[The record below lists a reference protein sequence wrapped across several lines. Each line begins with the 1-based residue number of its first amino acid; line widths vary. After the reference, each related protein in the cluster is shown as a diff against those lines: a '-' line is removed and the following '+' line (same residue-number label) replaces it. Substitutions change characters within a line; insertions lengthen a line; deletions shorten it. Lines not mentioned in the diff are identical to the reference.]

1 MLLVYDI
8 TRRSSFENLDK
19 WLNEVRDHADEKV
32 EIILVGNKSDLEKV
46 RQISKEEAFRFAEER
61 CKFNLE

>member
-32 EIILVGNKSDLEKV
+32 EIILVGNKSDLEKG

-61 CKFNLE
+61 CKFI

>member
-32 EIILVGNKSDLEKV
+32 EIILVGNKSDLEKG

-61 CKFNLE
+61 CKFNLA